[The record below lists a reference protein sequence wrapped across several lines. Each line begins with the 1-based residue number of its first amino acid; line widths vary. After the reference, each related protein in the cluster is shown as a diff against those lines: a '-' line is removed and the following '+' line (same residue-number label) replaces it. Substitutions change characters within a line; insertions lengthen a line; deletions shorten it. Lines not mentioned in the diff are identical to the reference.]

1 MNPALRGLQNEEDI
15 IKYLNGK
22 TLASLNEKWK
32 QHILIMFPFATFEDV
47 ILARKFPDH
56 KAKPDIILKI
66 RHTCV
71 YVSVK
76 SGKNPSIHQE
86 DFFSFSRFLSRIPV
100 DNKILRV
107 IQFYHFGETK
117 KLNNNGK
124 PFTREE
130 LQSKFSRYITWANM
144 NLNDPKI
151 IEEVIYRAVIKGADK
166 HRTGIDFLYYGSLQE
181 GILLS
186 KEEIYTSVR
195 QSMDSKDRPIHFGAL
210 NYQPAGRK
218 RTSIDYRYVR
228 IKWPLLAVMFY
239 EDKNKTTK

>member
-1 MNPALRGLQNEEDI
+1 MNKAQIGLHNEEDLI
-15 IKYLNGK
+15 HYLNGK
-22 TLASLNEKWK
+22 RLAVLNEKWK
-32 QHILIMFPFATFEDV
+32 QHISAMFPFIVPEDV
-47 ILARKFPDH
+47 IYARKFPDH
-56 KAKPDIILKI
+56 KAKPDIII
-66 RHTCV
+66 RVRHTCV

-86 DFFSFSRFLSRIPV
+86 DFFAFSRFLSRNSV
-100 DNKILRV
+100 DKRTLRI

-117 KLNNNGK
+117 KLNNNGV

-130 LQSKFSRYITWANM
+130 LQEQFSEYILWAN
-144 NLNDPKI
+144 NQLNRLSLIDA
-151 IEEVIYRAVIKGADK
+151 VINRAVIRGADSR
-166 HRTGIDFLYYGSLQE
+166 RTAIDYLYYGSLQE

-186 KEEIYTSVR
+186 REEIFTSVR
-195 QSMDSKDRPIHFGAL
+195 QIIDHQDRPIHFGAL

-239 EDKNKTTK
+239 ENKNKK